1 MTDQELKYKILK
13 LLEEKP
19 DQTQRELSEA
29 LGVSLGK
36 THYLIKSLINV
47 GTIKL
52 DNFKKSNNKW
62 GYIYILT
69 PKGIIEKSKIT
80 AQFLLRKQ
88 NEYDN
93 LRKEIED
100 LIKEVKNQN
109 NNQRRL

>member
-13 LLEEKP
+13 LLEQKP
-19 DQTQRELSEA
+19 DQTQRELAVS

-36 THYLIKSLINV
+36 THYLINSLIDV

-52 DNFKKSNNKW
+52 DNFQKSNNKW
-62 GYIYILT
+62 GYIYLLT

-80 AQFLLRKQ
+80 AQFLSRKQ
-88 NEYDN
+88 NEYDK

-100 LIKEVKNQN
+100 LKEEVRHQSINQK
-109 NNQRRL
+109 